1 MFMNKRCS
9 ARMRIREEWSR
20 LKETDN
26 LVTTPD
32 KFSNKHQGH
41 PNTNE
46 RQNENYI
53 PYIKNIIPVRSTRKL
68 INNKPQ
74 TSDVLRGVVALVDVG
89 SESRALA
96 LRAALTA
103 LGSSVV
109 PKWSPLVTHLIW
121 SQGGDRAIRA
131 KARALACRLVSPLWV
146 EACAAS
152 AKRLPEQSFPAA
164 PRPSDLPSPRTLKQM
179 LKKADMENLPL
190 SGLLTNSKDEMEMK
204 ELRLRISSET
214 DRNTSSDANTTRDTS
229 RDKSRD
235 TTDVESRVNTA
246 PRRAMPMSLSTSPLP
261 PKNSRRKLFTHK
273 DPDITRTTD
282 DDSEAENTNKKR
294 TQRPRVRLT
303 QKDRRDLAR
312 AERMARRMLAAT
324 HPAPPAPPAPPA
336 HADTAPRI
344 VLTGMNRTE
353 RQSVSTAIKSLGG
366 RIQTSVNKRT
376 THVLLGSCRENNNQ
390 DITGVTVQS
399 GVDTSFRATDREVQ
413 KARTLNALLGAARG
427 CRLLHL
433 HWALHSAAQG
443 RWLHHVGYEVEHLK
457 KISQKARIER
467 TALGQQRA
475 NYSYDVFGGTKV
487 LITNDAQQKDA
498 AIQLLTICGAI
509 VIDGAR
515 YQHGGQTQ
523 NGGPN
528 PNGAKSQTGAK
539 TQNKDGGENQDGR
552 NKSGDF
558 DVKIGVAPGEVS
570 SKWVF
575 DSVASARMRT
585 IRRYVI

>member
-1 MFMNKRCS
+1 MFKDKRCS

-32 KFSNKHQGH
+32 KFNNKNQRH

-46 RQNENYI
+46 RQNANCI
-53 PYIKNIIPVRSTRKL
+53 PCIKNIIPVRSTRKL

-179 LKKADMENLPL
+179 L
-190 SGLLTNSKDEMEMK
+190 
-204 ELRLRISSET
+204 
-214 DRNTSSDANTTRDTS
+214 
-229 RDKSRD
+229 
-235 TTDVESRVNTA
+235 
-246 PRRAMPMSLSTSPLP
+246 
-261 PKNSRRKLFTHK
+261 
-273 DPDITRTTD
+273 
-282 DDSEAENTNKKR
+282 
-294 TQRPRVRLT
+294 
-303 QKDRRDLAR
+303 
-312 AERMARRMLAAT
+312 
-324 HPAPPAPPAPPA
+324 
-336 HADTAPRI
+336 
-344 VLTGMNRTE
+344 
-353 RQSVSTAIKSLGG
+353 
-366 RIQTSVNKRT
+366 
-376 THVLLGSCRENNNQ
+376 
-390 DITGVTVQS
+390 
-399 GVDTSFRATDREVQ
+399 
-413 KARTLNALLGAARG
+413 
-427 CRLLHL
+427 
-433 HWALHSAAQG
+433 
-443 RWLHHVGYEVEHLK
+443 
-457 KISQKARIER
+457 
-467 TALGQQRA
+467 RA

-509 VIDGAR
+509 AIDGAR
-515 YQHGGQTQ
+515 YQLGGQTQ

-539 TQNKDGGENQDGR
+539 TQNKDGSDNQDGR

-558 DVKIGVAPGEVS
+558 DVKIGVAPGEAWNGEDKTCNRQLKSLDVS
-570 SKWVF
+570 S
-575 DSVASARMRT
+575 
-585 IRRYVI
+585 